1 MPNSDL
7 AHSRFLGMLQFEL
20 EELAGFLDDPE
31 IVEIMVN
38 PDGQVWLDSHAS
50 GTRLGDLVLEPRRTE
65 SLLGSIASF
74 FGKEL
79 TGQHPTLEAL
89 LPHFGY
95 RIAGAVPPVSSG
107 PMLTIRKPPNTIY
120 TLDDLQ
126 DQGLL
131 SALHRSYLETALR
144 ERKNILVSGG
154 TGSGKT
160 TFANALLREISA
172 FAGTDRFV
180 VLEEVPELQL
190 HAPNTVFLRTT
201 PTLPLAALVR
211 LTLWLRP
218 DRIIVGEVRGAE
230 ALDLLKSWNT
240 GHPGGVTTIHANSAA
255 STLSRLDQLAME
267 GGAASQRRLIAET
280 IDLIVHIAGRGTTRL
295 VQELSVVR
303 GLLADGSSFDLLPLS
318 KERPSCTS

>member
-7 AHSRFLGMLQFEL
+7 AHRRFLGMLDFEL
-20 EELAGFLDDPE
+20 ADLANHLHDPD

-38 PDGQVWLDSHAS
+38 PDGRVWLDSHTH
-50 GTRLGDLVLEPRRTE
+50 GTRLSDLTLEPRRTE

-74 FGKEL
+74 FGREL
-79 TGQHPTLEAL
+79 TEQHPTLEAL

-95 RIAGAVPPVSSG
+95 RIAGAVPPVTTG
-107 PMLTIRKPPNTIY
+107 PTLTIRKPPHIIY
-120 TLDDLQ
+120 SLDDLTG
-126 DQGLL
+126 QGLL
-131 SALHRSYLETALR
+131 RPLQTAFLQTALR
-144 ERKNILVSGG
+144 ERKNILISGG

-160 TFANALLREISA
+160 TFANALLREISS
-172 FAGTDRFV
+172 FAGTDRFI

-190 HAPNTVFLRTT
+190 QAPNTVFLRTA
-201 PTLPLAALVR
+201 PGLPLAALVR

-267 GGAASQRRLIAET
+267 AGAASQRRLVAET
-280 IDLIVHIAGRGTTRL
+280 IDLIVHIAGRGTNRR
-295 VQELSVVR
+295 VQELLTVR
-303 GLLADGSSFDLLPLS
+303 GLAADGSSFELLPISPGGLS
-318 KERPSCTS
+318 

>member
-1 MPNSDL
+1 MANSDL
-7 AHSRFLGMLQFEL
+7 AHRRFLGMLDFEL
-20 EELAGFLDDPE
+20 ADLAVHLDDPD

-38 PDGQVWLDSHAS
+38 PDGRVWLDSHTRGTFAS
-50 GTRLGDLVLEPRRTE
+50 DLILEPRRTE

-74 FGKEL
+74 FGREL
-79 TGQHPTLEAL
+79 TEQHATLEAL

-95 RIAGAVPPVSSG
+95 RIAGAVPPVTTG
-107 PMLTIRKPPNTIY
+107 PALTIRKPPHKIY
-120 TLDDLQ
+120 SLDDLTS
-126 DQGLL
+126 QGLV
-131 SALHRSYLETALR
+131 SRFQAAYIQTALR

-160 TFANALLREISA
+160 TFANALLREISS
-172 FAGTDRFV
+172 FAGNDRFV

-201 PTLPLAALVR
+201 PGLPLAALVR

-267 GGAASQRRLIAET
+267 GGAASQRRLVAET
-280 IDLIVHIAGRGTTRL
+280 IDLIVHIAGRGTTRR
-295 VQELSVVR
+295 VQELLTVR
-303 GLLADGSSFDLLPLS
+303 GLAADGSSFNLLPLPTGEQS
-318 KERPSCTS
+318 

>member
-1 MPNSDL
+1 MANTDL
-7 AHSRFLGMLQFEL
+7 ANRRFLGMLEFEL
-20 EELAGFLDDPE
+20 ADLAVHLDDPD

-38 PDGQVWLDSHAS
+38 PDGRVWLDSHTR
-50 GTRLGDLVLEPRRTE
+50 GTQLSELVLEPRRTE

-74 FGKEL
+74 FGREI
-79 TGQHPTLEAL
+79 TEQHATLEAL

-95 RIAGAVPPVSSG
+95 RIAGAVPPVTTG
-107 PMLTIRKPPNTIY
+107 PTLTIRKPPHTIY
-120 TLDDLQ
+120 TLDDLT
-126 DQGLL
+126 DQGLVSPL
-131 SALHRSYLETALR
+131 QAAYLRTALR

-160 TFANALLREISA
+160 TFANALLREISS

-201 PTLPLAALVR
+201 PSLPLAALVR

-267 GGAASQRRLIAET
+267 GGASSQRRLVAET
-280 IDLIVHIAGRGTTRL
+280 IDLIVHIAGRGTTRR
-295 VQELSVVR
+295 VQELLTVR
-303 GLLADGSSFDLLPLS
+303 GLEADGSSFDLLPLPLGGFS
-318 KERPSCTS
+318 